1 MKMVILKSVFL
12 LIIFSNHIFAKDF
25 DDLFKISIEIKNEN
39 IENSIDRA
47 FNDLVFRLI
56 GYEDLEKA
64 KIIKG
69 NFNSKDFLTRYAVV
83 RNNDSNFLQASFEED
98 IVMSQFIEN
107 GINFIGRNRPI
118 IFLDIQ
124 IDNGFDKPFKIES
137 IPYETKLESS
147 IKRIFDDISEKR
159 GLFFEFPQNTINL
172 DNKNYFFENENDNDF
187 DQYKYDYL
195 ESLIISRSGINNW
208 SISYK
213 DQISFFENIDD
224 VTERIRFL
232 FQNLSIDYLS
242 DFILDNSERRLM
254 MKVTKVSSAEHLDN
268 LLDAL
273 DKMISIKEY
282 SIKSFQQ
289 NEISFSLT
297 IFGTEDQFKKSV
309 QTHKDFSIE
318 STATELIQASLNSI
332 WSII

>member
-1 MKMVILKSVFL
+1 MVILKSVFL

-25 DDLFKISIEIKNEN
+25 DDLFKITIEIKNEN

-69 NFNSKDFLTRYAVV
+69 NFDSKDFLSRYAVV

-137 IPYETKLESS
+137 IPYKTSLESS

-172 DNKNYFFENENDNDF
+172 NNKNYFFDSENYNDF

-195 ESLIISRSGINNW
+195 ESLTISRSGINNW

-213 DQISFFENIDD
+213 DQISFFENIDEI
-224 VTERIRFL
+224 TERIRLL
-232 FQNLSIDYLS
+232 FENLSIDYLS
-242 DFILDNSERRLM
+242 DFVLDNSERNLM
-254 MKVTKVSSAEHLDN
+254 MTVTKVSSAEHLDN

-297 IFGTEDQFKKSV
+297 IFGTEGQFKQSV
-309 QTHKDFSIE
+309 QAHKDFSIE
-318 STATELIQASLNSI
+318 STSTELIQASLNSI
-332 WSII
+332 

>member
-1 MKMVILKSVFL
+1 MVILKSVFL
-12 LIIFSNHIFAKDF
+12 LIIFSNDIFAKDF
-25 DDLFKISIEIKNEN
+25 DDLFKITIEIKNEN

-47 FNDLVFRLI
+47 FNNLVFRLI

-69 NFNSKDFLTRYAVV
+69 NFDSKDFLSRYAVV

-137 IPYETKLESS
+137 IPYETRLESS

-172 DNKNYFFENENDNDF
+172 DNKNYFFDNENDNDF

-213 DQISFFENIDD
+213 DQISFFENID
-224 VTERIRFL
+224 EISGSIRFL
-232 FQNLSIDYLS
+232 FENLSIDYLS
-242 DFILDNSERRLM
+242 DFVLDNSERKLM
-254 MKVTKVSSAEHLDN
+254 MMVTKVSSAEHLDN
-268 LLDAL
+268 LLEAL

-309 QTHKDFSIE
+309 QSHKDFSIE
-318 STATELIQASLNSI
+318 GTATEIIQASLNSI
-332 WSII
+332 

>member
-1 MKMVILKSVFL
+1 MVILKSVFL

-137 IPYETKLESS
+137 IPYETRLESS
-147 IKRIFDDISEKR
+147 IKRIFDDISKKR

-213 DQISFFENIDD
+213 DQTSFFENIDD
-224 VTERIRFL
+224 VTGRIRFL
-232 FQNLSIDYLS
+232 FENLSIDYLS
-242 DFILDNSERRLM
+242 EFVLDNSESKLM
-254 MKVTKVSSAEHLDN
+254 MKVTKVSSAEHLEN

-273 DKMISIKEY
+273 DTMISIKEY

-289 NEISFSLT
+289 NEIVFSLI

-332 WSII
+332 

>member
-25 DDLFKISIEIKNEN
+25 DDLFKITIEIKNEN

-124 IDNGFDKPFKIES
+124 IDNGFDRPFKIES
-137 IPYETKLESS
+137 IPYETRLESS
-147 IKRIFDDISEKR
+147 IKRIFDDISKKR

-172 DNKNYFFENENDNDF
+172 DNENYFFDNENDNDF

-213 DQISFFENIDD
+213 DQISFFENIDEISGS
-224 VTERIRFL
+224 VRFL
-232 FQNLSIDYLS
+232 FENLSIDYLS
-242 DFILDNSERRLM
+242 DFVLDNSERKLLM
-254 MKVTKVSSAEHLDN
+254 TVTKVSSAEHLDN

-332 WSII
+332 

>member
-1 MKMVILKSVFL
+1 MVILKSVFL

-83 RNNDSNFLQASFEED
+83 RNNDSNFLEASFEED

-107 GINFIGRNRPI
+107 SINFIGRNRPI

-137 IPYETKLESS
+137 IPYETRLESS
-147 IKRIFDDISEKR
+147 IKRIFDDISKKR

-172 DNKNYFFENENDNDF
+172 DNKNYFFENANENEF
-187 DQYKYDYL
+187 DKYKYDYL

-232 FQNLSIDYLS
+232 FQNLSIDYLR
-242 DFILDNSERRLM
+242 DFILDNSERSLM

-332 WSII
+332 

>member
-1 MKMVILKSVFL
+1 MVILKSVFL
-12 LIIFSNHIFAKDF
+12 LIIFFNQIFAKDF

-137 IPYETKLESS
+137 IPYETRLESS
-147 IKRIFDDISEKR
+147 IKRIFDDISKKR
-159 GLFFEFPQNTINL
+159 GLFFEFPQNTISL

-332 WSII
+332 

>member
-1 MKMVILKSVFL
+1 MVILKSVFL

-137 IPYETKLESS
+137 IPYETRLESS
-147 IKRIFDDISEKR
+147 IKRIFDDISKKR

-318 STATELIQASLNSI
+318 STATDLIQASLNSI
-332 WSII
+332 

>member
-1 MKMVILKSVFL
+1 MAILKSVFL
-12 LIIFSNHIFAKDF
+12 LIIFSNDIFAKDF
-25 DDLFKISIEIKNEN
+25 DDLFKITIEIKNEN

-69 NFNSKDFLTRYAVV
+69 NFDSKDFLSRYAVV

-137 IPYETKLESS
+137 IPYETSLESS

-172 DNKNYFFENENDNDF
+172 DNKNYFFDNENDNDF

-213 DQISFFENIDD
+213 DQISFFENIDEI
-224 VTERIRFL
+224 TGRIRFL
-232 FQNLSIDYLS
+232 FENLSIDYLG
-242 DFILDNSERRLM
+242 DFVLDNSERKLM
-254 MKVTKVSSAEHLDN
+254 MTVTKVSSAEHLDN
-268 LLDAL
+268 LLEAL

-297 IFGTEDQFKKSV
+297 IFGTEDQFKNSV

-318 STATELIQASLNSI
+318 STATEIIQASLNSI
-332 WSII
+332 

>member
-39 IENSIDRA
+39 IEDSIDRA

-64 KIIKG
+64 KMIKG
-69 NFNSKDFLTRYAVV
+69 NFESKDFLTRYAVV

-137 IPYETKLESS
+137 IPYETRLESS
-147 IKRIFDDISEKR
+147 IKRIFDDISKKR

-332 WSII
+332 

>member
-1 MKMVILKSVFL
+1 MVILKSVFL

-25 DDLFKISIEIKNEN
+25 DDLFKITIEIKNEN

-64 KIIKG
+64 KIIKDS
-69 NFNSKDFLTRYAVV
+69 FESKDFLRRYAVV

-98 IVMSQFIEN
+98 IVMSQFIGN

-137 IPYETKLESS
+137 IPYETSLESS

-172 DNKNYFFENENDNDF
+172 DDKYYFFDNEKDNDF

-213 DQISFFENIDD
+213 DQISFFENIDEII
-224 VTERIRFL
+224 ERIRFL
-232 FQNLSIDYLS
+232 FENLSIDYLS
-242 DFILDNSERRLM
+242 DFVLDNSERKLM
-254 MKVTKVSSAEHLDN
+254 MTVTKVSSAEHLDN
-268 LLDAL
+268 LLEAL

-282 SIKSFQQ
+282 SIKSFQK

-297 IFGTEDQFKKSV
+297 IFGTEDQFRKTV

-318 STATELIQASLNSI
+318 STATETIQASLNSI
-332 WSII
+332 

>member
-1 MKMVILKSVFL
+1 MVILKSVFL

-25 DDLFKISIEIKNEN
+25 DDLFKITIEIKNEN

-137 IPYETKLESS
+137 IPYETRLESS
-147 IKRIFDDISEKR
+147 IKRIFDDISKKR

-172 DNKNYFFENENDNDF
+172 DNKNYFFEDENDNDF

-332 WSII
+332 

>member
-64 KIIKG
+64 KMIKG
-69 NFNSKDFLTRYAVV
+69 NFESKDFLSRYAVV

-137 IPYETKLESS
+137 IPYETRLESS

-224 VTERIRFL
+224 VTERIRLL

-242 DFILDNSERRLM
+242 DFVLDNSERKLI

-297 IFGTEDQFKKSV
+297 IFGTEDQFKQSV

-318 STATELIQASLNSI
+318 STATELIQVSLNSI

>member
-1 MKMVILKSVFL
+1 MVILKSVFL

-137 IPYETKLESS
+137 IPYETSLESS

-172 DNKNYFFENENDNDF
+172 YDKNYFFDNENDNDF

-232 FQNLSIDYLS
+232 FENLSIDYLS
-242 DFILDNSERRLM
+242 DFVLDNSERKLLM
-254 MKVTKVSSAEHLDN
+254 TVTKVSSAEHLDN
-268 LLDAL
+268 LLEAL

-282 SIKSFQQ
+282 SIKSFKQ

-332 WSII
+332 

>member
-1 MKMVILKSVFL
+1 MVILKSVFL

-137 IPYETKLESS
+137 IPYETRLESS
-147 IKRIFDDISEKR
+147 IKRIFDDISKKR

-309 QTHKDFSIE
+309 QTHKDFSVE

-332 WSII
+332 

>member
-137 IPYETKLESS
+137 IPYETRLESS
-147 IKRIFDDISEKR
+147 IKRIFDDISKKR

-172 DNKNYFFENENDNDF
+172 DNKNYFFENENDNEF

-332 WSII
+332 

>member
-1 MKMVILKSVFL
+1 MVILKSVFL

-25 DDLFKISIEIKNEN
+25 DDLFKITIEIKNEN

-69 NFNSKDFLTRYAVV
+69 NFDSKDFLSRYAVV

-137 IPYETKLESS
+137 IPYETSLESS

-172 DNKNYFFENENDNDF
+172 DDKNYFFDNENDNDF

-224 VTERIRFL
+224 VTGRIRFL

-242 DFILDNSERRLM
+242 DFILDNSERKLM

-332 WSII
+332 

>member
-1 MKMVILKSVFL
+1 MVILKSVFL

-25 DDLFKISIEIKNEN
+25 DDLFKITIEIKNEN

-69 NFNSKDFLTRYAVV
+69 NFDSKDFLTRYAVV

-137 IPYETKLESS
+137 IPYETRLESS
-147 IKRIFDDISEKR
+147 IKRIFDDISKKR

-172 DNKNYFFENENDNDF
+172 DNKNYFFENDNDNEF

-213 DQISFFENIDD
+213 DQISFFENID
-224 VTERIRFL
+224 EISGSIRFL
-232 FQNLSIDYLS
+232 FENLSIDYLS
-242 DFILDNSERRLM
+242 DFVLDNSERKLLM
-254 MKVTKVSSAEHLDN
+254 TVTKVSSAEHLDN
-268 LLDAL
+268 LLEAL

-318 STATELIQASLNSI
+318 STATEIIQASLNSI
-332 WSII
+332 

>member
-25 DDLFKISIEIKNEN
+25 DDLFKITIEIKNEN

-69 NFNSKDFLTRYAVV
+69 NFDSKDFLTRYAVV

-98 IVMSQFIEN
+98 IIMSQFIEN

-137 IPYETKLESS
+137 IPYETRLESS
-147 IKRIFDDISEKR
+147 IKRIFDDISKKR

-172 DNKNYFFENENDNDF
+172 DNKNYFFENENDNEF

-332 WSII
+332 

>member
-1 MKMVILKSVFL
+1 MVILKSVFL

-69 NFNSKDFLTRYAVV
+69 NFDSKDFLTRYAVV

-137 IPYETKLESS
+137 IPYETRLESS

-332 WSII
+332 

>member
-1 MKMVILKSVFL
+1 MVILKSVFL

-137 IPYETKLESS
+137 IPYETRLESS
-147 IKRIFDDISEKR
+147 IKRIFDDISKKR

-213 DQISFFENIDD
+213 DQISFFENIDEII
-224 VTERIRFL
+224 ERIRFL

-242 DFILDNSERRLM
+242 DFVLDKSERKLM
-254 MKVTKVSSAEHLDN
+254 MTVAKVSSAEHLDN

-332 WSII
+332 

>member
-1 MKMVILKSVFL
+1 MVILKSVFL

-69 NFNSKDFLTRYAVV
+69 NFNSKDFLARYAVV

-137 IPYETKLESS
+137 IPYETRLESS

-172 DNKNYFFENENDNDF
+172 DNKNYFFDNENDDDF

-232 FQNLSIDYLS
+232 FQNLSTEYLS

-332 WSII
+332 

>member
-1 MKMVILKSVFL
+1 MKIVILKSVFL

-25 DDLFKISIEIKNEN
+25 NDLFKITIEIKNEN

-47 FNDLVFRLI
+47 FNNLVFRLI

-64 KIIKG
+64 KMIKG
-69 NFNSKDFLTRYAVV
+69 NFDSKDFLRRYAVV
-83 RNNDSNFLQASFEED
+83 RNNESNFLQASFEED
-98 IVMSQFIEN
+98 IVMSQFIDN
-107 GINFIGRNRPI
+107 GISFIGRNRPI

-137 IPYETKLESS
+137 IPYETRLESS

-172 DNKNYFFENENDNDF
+172 DKKNYFFEYEIDNDF

-224 VTERIRFL
+224 VTRRVRFL
-232 FQNLSIDYLS
+232 FENLSIDYLS
-242 DFILDNSERRLM
+242 DFVLDNSERKLM
-254 MKVTKVSSAEHLDN
+254 MRVTKVSSAEHFDN

-297 IFGTEDQFKKSV
+297 IFGTEEQFKNSV
-309 QTHKDFSIE
+309 QTHKDLSIE
-318 STATELIQASLNSI
+318 STSTELIQASLNSL
-332 WSII
+332 

>member
-25 DDLFKISIEIKNEN
+25 DDLFKITIEIKNEN

-69 NFNSKDFLTRYAVV
+69 NFDSKDFLIRYSVV
-83 RNNDSNFLQASFEED
+83 RNNDRNFLQASFEED
-98 IVMSQFIEN
+98 IVMDQLIDN
-107 GINFIGRNRPI
+107 DINFIGRNRPI

-137 IPYETKLESS
+137 IPYETRLESS

-172 DNKNYFFENENDNDF
+172 DKKNYFFDNENDNDF

-213 DQISFFENIDD
+213 DQISFFENID
-224 VTERIRFL
+224 EISGSIRFL
-232 FQNLSIDYLS
+232 FENLSIDYLS
-242 DFILDNSERRLM
+242 DFVLDKSERKM
-254 MKVTKVSSAEHLDN
+254 MMTVTKVSSAEHLDN
-268 LLDAL
+268 LLEAL

-318 STATELIQASLNSI
+318 STATEIIQASLNSI
-332 WSII
+332 

>member
-1 MKMVILKSVFL
+1 MVILKSVFL

-137 IPYETKLESS
+137 IPYETRLESS

-332 WSII
+332 

>member
-1 MKMVILKSVFL
+1 MVILKSVFL

-69 NFNSKDFLTRYAVV
+69 NFNSKDFLTRYAVI

-137 IPYETKLESS
+137 IPYETRLESS
-147 IKRIFDDISEKR
+147 IKRIFDDISKKR

-172 DNKNYFFENENDNDF
+172 DNKNYFFENANDNEF

-332 WSII
+332 

>member
-1 MKMVILKSVFL
+1 MVILKSVFL

-137 IPYETKLESS
+137 IPYETRLESS
-147 IKRIFDDISEKR
+147 IKRIFDDISKKR

-172 DNKNYFFENENDNDF
+172 DNENYFFDNENDNDF

-332 WSII
+332 

>member
-1 MKMVILKSVFL
+1 MKIVILKSVFL

-25 DDLFKISIEIKNEN
+25 NDLFKITIEIKNEN

-47 FNDLVFRLI
+47 FNNLVFRLI

-64 KIIKG
+64 KMIKG
-69 NFNSKDFLTRYAVV
+69 NFDSKDFLRRYAVV
-83 RNNDSNFLQASFEED
+83 RNNESNFLQASFDED
-98 IVMSQFIEN
+98 IVMSQFIDN
-107 GINFIGRNRPI
+107 GISFIGRNRPI

-137 IPYETKLESS
+137 IPYETRLESS

-172 DNKNYFFENENDNDF
+172 DKKNYFFENENDNDF

-195 ESLIISRSGINNW
+195 ESLIISRSGIHNW

-224 VTERIRFL
+224 VTRRVRFL
-232 FQNLSIDYLS
+232 FENLSIDYLS
-242 DFILDNSERRLM
+242 DFVLDNSERKLM
-254 MKVTKVSSAEHLDN
+254 MRVTKVSSAEHLDN

-282 SIKSFQQ
+282 SIKSFKQ

-309 QTHKDFSIE
+309 QTHKDLSIE
-318 STATELIQASLNSI
+318 STSTELIQASLNSL
-332 WSII
+332 

>member
-1 MKMVILKSVFL
+1 MVILKSVFL

-39 IENSIDRA
+39 IEDSIDRA

-137 IPYETKLESS
+137 IPYETRLESS
-147 IKRIFDDISEKR
+147 IKRIFDDISKKR

-332 WSII
+332 

>member
-1 MKMVILKSVFL
+1 MKMIILKSVLL

-25 DDLFKISIEIKNEN
+25 DDLFKITIEVKNEN

-69 NFNSKDFLTRYAVV
+69 NFDSKDFLSRYAVV

-118 IFLDIQ
+118 VFLDIQ

-137 IPYETKLESS
+137 IPYETSLESS

-172 DNKNYFFENENDNDF
+172 DNKNYFFDNENDNDF

-213 DQISFFENIDD
+213 DQISFFENID
-224 VTERIRFL
+224 EISGSIRFL
-232 FQNLSIDYLS
+232 FENLSIDYLS
-242 DFILDNSERRLM
+242 DFVLVNSERKLM
-254 MKVTKVSSAEHLDN
+254 MMVTKVSSAEHLDN
-268 LLDAL
+268 LLEAL

-282 SIKSFQQ
+282 SIKSFEQD
-289 NEISFSLT
+289 EIFLSLI
-297 IFGTEDQFKKSV
+297 IFGTEGQFVKSV
-309 QTHKDFSIE
+309 QTHKDFLLEDFSE
-318 STATELIQASLNSI
+318 ELIYASLNSI
-332 WSII
+332 WGNI

>member
-1 MKMVILKSVFL
+1 MVILKSVFL

-25 DDLFKISIEIKNEN
+25 DDLFKITIEIKNES

-69 NFNSKDFLTRYAVV
+69 NFDSKDFLTRYAVV

-98 IVMSQFIEN
+98 IIMSQFIEN

-124 IDNGFDKPFKIES
+124 IDNGFDRPFKIES
-137 IPYETKLESS
+137 IPYETRLESS
-147 IKRIFDDISEKR
+147 IKRIFDDISKKR

-172 DNKNYFFENENDNDF
+172 DNKNYFFENENDNEF
-187 DQYKYDYL
+187 DEYKYDYL

-332 WSII
+332 

>member
-1 MKMVILKSVFL
+1 MKIFILKSVFL

-137 IPYETKLESS
+137 IPYETRLESS
-147 IKRIFDDISEKR
+147 IKRIFDDISKKR

-172 DNKNYFFENENDNDF
+172 DNKNYFFEDENDNDF

-332 WSII
+332 

>member
-25 DDLFKISIEIKNEN
+25 DDLFKITIEIKNEN

-69 NFNSKDFLTRYAVV
+69 NFDSKDFLTRYAVV
-83 RNNDSNFLQASFEED
+83 RNDDSNFLQASFEED
-98 IVMSQFIEN
+98 IIMSQFIEN

-124 IDNGFDKPFKIES
+124 IDNGFDRPFKIES
-137 IPYETKLESS
+137 IPYETRLESS
-147 IKRIFDDISEKR
+147 IKRIFDDISKKR

-172 DNKNYFFENENDNDF
+172 DNKNYFFENENDNEF

-332 WSII
+332 

>member
-1 MKMVILKSVFL
+1 MVILKSVFL

-56 GYEDLEKA
+56 GYEDFEKA

-137 IPYETKLESS
+137 IPYETRLESS
-147 IKRIFDDISEKR
+147 IKRIFDDISKKR

-172 DNKNYFFENENDNDF
+172 DNKNYFFENENDNEF

-332 WSII
+332 

>member
-1 MKMVILKSVFL
+1 MVILKSVFL

-137 IPYETKLESS
+137 IPYETRLESS
-147 IKRIFDDISEKR
+147 IKRIFDDISKKR

-172 DNKNYFFENENDNDF
+172 DNENYFFENENDNDF

-332 WSII
+332 

>member
-1 MKMVILKSVFL
+1 MVILKSVFL

-25 DDLFKISIEIKNEN
+25 DDLFKITIEIKNEN

-69 NFNSKDFLTRYAVV
+69 NFDSKDFLSRYAVV

-137 IPYETKLESS
+137 IPYETRLESS

-172 DNKNYFFENENDNDF
+172 DNENYFFDNENDNDF

-213 DQISFFENIDD
+213 DQISFFENID
-224 VTERIRFL
+224 EISGSIRFL
-232 FQNLSIDYLS
+232 FENLSIDYLS
-242 DFILDNSERRLM
+242 DFVLDNSERKLM
-254 MKVTKVSSAEHLDN
+254 MTVTKVSSAEHLDN
-268 LLDAL
+268 LLEAL

-289 NEISFSLT
+289 NEISLSLT
-297 IFGTEDQFKKSV
+297 ILGRKINSRSLFK
-309 QTHKDFSIE
+309 
-318 STATELIQASLNSI
+318 LIKIFQSKALQQK
-332 WSII
+332 

>member
-1 MKMVILKSVFL
+1 MVILKSVFL
-12 LIIFSNHIFAKDF
+12 LIIFSNQIFAKDF
-25 DDLFKISIEIKNEN
+25 DDLFKITIEIKNEN

-47 FNDLVFRLI
+47 FNNLVFRLI

-69 NFNSKDFLTRYAVV
+69 NFDSKDFLSRYAVV

-137 IPYETKLESS
+137 IPYETRLESS

-213 DQISFFENIDD
+213 DQISFFENIDEII
-224 VTERIRFL
+224 ERIRFL
-232 FQNLSIDYLS
+232 FENLSKDYLG
-242 DFILDNSERRLM
+242 DFVLDKSERKM
-254 MKVTKVSSAEHLDN
+254 MMTVTKVSSAEHLDN
-268 LLDAL
+268 LLEAL

-297 IFGTEDQFKKSV
+297 IFGTEDQFKNSV

-332 WSII
+332 

>member
-1 MKMVILKSVFL
+1 MKIVILKSVFL

-137 IPYETKLESS
+137 IPYETRLESS

-172 DNKNYFFENENDNDF
+172 DNKNYFFDNENDNDF